1 MFNKKELWRF
11 MYHKGVLNR
20 CNRQF
25 IITFAQFTRSP
36 RSTDLPACHFDY
48 LFTGVPFLVFVIIWS
63 SVQFYRRSIA
73 LVFVI
78 IKADFVQEFTRS
90 PRSADLPACHFD
102 YLFTGV
108 PFVFV
113 IIWSSVQFYRRS
125 IALVFVIIKADFV
138 QDFVKDVLGLRR
150 YVSSFTSVPWSSSS

>member
-36 RSTDLPACHFDY
+36 RST
-48 LFTGVPFLVFVIIWS
+48 
-63 SVQFYRRSIA
+63 
-73 LVFVI
+73 
-78 IKADFVQEFTRS
+78 
-90 PRSADLPACHFD
+90 DLPACHFD